1 MYFLNNKIKFV
12 IFDLDNTLYDE
23 NIYISEVLFTF
34 SQKYHLEFDKN
45 TFLKN
50 TSLREQTNDMFTFWL
65 KGINFYSEEHQEE
78 LFKLYQN
85 ISLELKLYKDAKVLL
100 DFLLSQGIKIG
111 ILTNGT
117 VKAQQNK
124 ISSLKELKKY
134 NIDVF
139 YARSLGKEFE
149 KPHEK
154 AFEAILSL
162 MKVDDKKNVLYIGDN
177 LYTDI
182 GGAKKSGLT
191 GVLIDRYSR
200 YDQKNQIIFKNL
212 IDLKNN
218 FVDK

>member
-34 SQKYHLEFDKN
+34 SRKYHLNFDKN

-50 TSLREQTNDMFTFWL
+50 TSLREQTNDIFTFWL
-65 KGINFYSEEHQEE
+65 NSMNFYSKQLQDE
-78 LFKLYQN
+78 LFELYQN
-85 ISLELKLYKDAKVLL
+85 ISLKLSLYDDAKILL
-100 DFLLSQGIKIG
+100 DFLFSQGIKIG

-182 GGAKKSGLT
+182 EGAEKSGL
-191 GVLIDRYSR
+191 
-200 YDQKNQIIFKNL
+200 KNIFVNRSKIYKKQINSNL
-212 IDLKNN
+212 VVEKLDEVIKL
-218 FVDK
+218 

>member
-1 MYFLNNKIKFV
+1 R
-12 IFDLDNTLYDE
+12 
-23 NIYISEVLFTF
+23 
-34 SQKYHLEFDKN
+34 KYHLNFDKN

-50 TSLREQTNDMFTFWL
+50 TSLREQTNDIFTFWL
-65 KGINFYSEEHQEE
+65 NSMNFYSKQLQDE
-78 LFKLYQN
+78 LFELYQN
-85 ISLELKLYKDAKVLL
+85 ISLKLSLYDDAKILL
-100 DFLLSQGIKIG
+100 DFLFSQGIKIG

-182 GGAKKSGLT
+182 EGAEKSGL
-191 GVLIDRYSR
+191 
-200 YDQKNQIIFKNL
+200 KNIFVNRSKIYKKQINSNL
-212 IDLKNN
+212 VVEKLDEVIKL
-218 FVDK
+218 

>member
-34 SQKYHLEFDKN
+34 SRKYHLNFDKN

-50 TSLREQTNDMFTFWL
+50 TSLREQTNDIFTFWL
-65 KGINFYSEEHQEE
+65 NSMNFYSKQLQDE
-78 LFKLYQN
+78 LFELYQN
-85 ISLELKLYKDAKVLL
+85 ISLKLSLYDDAKILL
-100 DFLLSQGIKIG
+100 DFLFSQGIKIG

-124 ISSLKELKKY
+124 INSLKELKKY

-182 GGAKKSGLT
+182 EGAEKSGL
-191 GVLIDRYSR
+191 
-200 YDQKNQIIFKNL
+200 KNIFVNRSKIYKKQINSNL
-212 IDLKNN
+212 VVEKLDEVIKL
-218 FVDK
+218 

>member
-1 MYFLNNKIKFV
+1 MYFLNDKIKFV
-12 IFDLDNTLYDE
+12 IFDLDNTLYNE
-23 NIYISEVLFTF
+23 NVYISEVLYVF

-50 TSLREQTNDMFTFWL
+50 ANLREQSKDIFTFWL
-65 KGINFYSEEHQEE
+65 DSMNFYSKQLQDE
-78 LFKLYQN
+78 LFELYQN
-85 ISLELKLYKDAKVLL
+85 ISLKLSLYDDAKILL
-100 DFLLSQGIKIG
+100 DFLFSQGIKIG

-154 AFEAILSL
+154 AFETILSL

-182 GGAKKSGLT
+182 EGAKKSGL
-191 GVLIDRYSR
+191 
-200 YDQKNQIIFKNL
+200 KNI
-212 IDLKNN
+212 
-218 FVDK
+218 FVDRNKADIRQIKPDFIVRQLDEVITKCQ